1 LLYLQQLFY
10 SENFCQMKQIT
21 LALFLIF
28 LLLQSCKKD
37 DNNTGS
43 TTPPS
48 ILPPSE
54 MLIVSGNNQT
64 GYPNRVLTDS
74 IIIKITPRKAEDI
87 TSYSFL
93 FTPFTGLNIASRTS
107 VVNVVYYVK
116 AAWTLSAAVSPQQIK
131 FFLYGNCTNP
141 YSGSCTALDS
151 LPINATVNGR
161 QWTKVYD
168 DNSGITSSGAFWD
181 IHFSDA
187 LHGIAIG
194 DFKTGLFKTQD
205 AGATWTVAPN
215 SRNDLYQLSFAD
227 NNTGLVTVTNNWAY
241 FTNDGGNTFVTGP
254 WTPPLVGH
262 LSSADFFMAD
272 RNTIYSVGRNAG
284 IVKSVDGGQSW
295 TQYQGFNFVNWLNA
309 ITCIGKDT
317 CYACGE
323 AAKIIKTSNGG
334 ITWTE
339 QNVLLNNYLKTVY
352 FLNANFGFLAGLY
365 GALIS
370 TTDGGSNWAII
381 NTGLRFDILDI
392 RFFGNST
399 GFIVS
404 SGGEIAKTTDGG
416 LSWQIIVRDNY
427 GVYSLNKALIKD
439 ATIVFGLQ
447 NQNIFTYDLR

>member
-1 LLYLQQLFY
+1 
-10 SENFCQMKQIT
+10 MKQLP
-21 LALFLIF
+21 LALLLIF

-37 DNNTGS
+37 DDTTGN
-43 TTPPS
+43 TPPS
-48 ILPPSE
+48 ILPPTE
-54 MLIVSGNNQT
+54 MVIVSGNNQI
-64 GYPNRVLTDS
+64 GYPNSVLTDS
-74 IIIKITPRKAEDI
+74 IIIKIIPRKPEDI
-87 TSYSFL
+87 NSYSFL
-93 FTPFTGLNIASRTS
+93 FKPFNGSTIYTSTS
-107 VVNVVYYVK
+107 VVNGVYYVK
-116 AAWTLSAAVSPQQIK
+116 AAWTLSNSLLPQQTT

-141 YSGSCTALDS
+141 YSTACTPLDS
-151 LPINATVNGR
+151 LQVNATVNGR
-161 QWTKVYD
+161 QWTKVYA
-168 DNSGITSSGAFWD
+168 DNSGVTSSGAFWD
-181 IHFSDA
+181 IHFTDA

-241 FTNDGGNTFVTGP
+241 FTNDGGNTFVSGP

-262 LSSADFFMAD
+262 LSSADFFMVD

-295 TQYQGFNFVNWLNA
+295 TQYPGFNFVNWFNA

-323 AAKIIKTSNGG
+323 AAKIVKTTNGG
-334 ITWTE
+334 VTWKE

-352 FLNANFGFLAGLY
+352 FLNADFGFMAGQY
-365 GALIS
+365 GALIR
-370 TTDGGSNWAII
+370 TTDGGNNWAII
-381 NTGLRFDILDI
+381 KTGLRFDILDI
-392 RFFGNST
+392 RFFGNNT

-416 LSWQIIVRDNY
+416 LSWQVIVRDNY
-427 GVYSLNKALIKD
+427 GVNSLNKALIKD

-447 NQNIFTYDLR
+447 SQNIFTYDLR